1 MESLIILATVMAI
14 FGVFGYL
21 RGVKFSWF
29 NAALVV
35 LSIMLLNRMGDAL
48 VRVIDLFYRV
58 GRAMLAGGFKAIS
71 GEGEGGFAKLG
82 ELVSKVPS
90 LIGRDGTPTA
100 LVLIFLLILGVG
112 FLLGTLK
119 FFKSKASYLG
129 LALGLLTG
137 YVVSAYMLSR
147 VLPEAGIQLPL
158 PAWLLG
164 LPSRAAL
171 PVPAGPS
178 LTGSALTK
186 LTGLLTKLADQGQI
200 ALVIALLIAVFVLLA
215 VRMGNRGV
223 KKG

>member
-1 MESLIILATVMAI
+1 MESLIILATVMAV

-35 LSIMLLNRMGDAL
+35 LSILLLNRAGNTL

-82 ELVSKVPS
+82 DLVSNVPS
-90 LIGRDGTPTA
+90 LIGKDGTPTA
-100 LVLIFLLILGVG
+100 LVIIFLLIIALG

-119 FFKSKASYLG
+119 VFKSKASYLG

-137 YVVSAYMLSR
+137 YVVSAYMLYK

-158 PAWLLG
+158 PGWLLG
-164 LPSRAAL
+164 LPSGSAL
-171 PVPAGPS
+171 PVPSGPS
-178 LTGSALTK
+178 VTGSALAK
-186 LTGLLTKLADQGQI
+186 LTGALLGLVDRGQI
-200 ALVIALLIAVFVLLA
+200 ALLIAILIAVFVLLA
-215 VRMGNRGV
+215 VRMGNRSV